1 MGTCHSILLGNCN
14 QWIPHLQ
21 LHDLHDEFREEIQGY
36 YIPGYVK
43 HYKTLTNPNTILR
56 LTAVEK
62 DLSKPINQKSRERE
76 HHVITIE
83 VEQGTR
89 QLNKAKLD
97 GASAANLLIL
107 YGL

>member
-1 MGTCHSILLGNCN
+1 M
-14 QWIPHLQ
+14 
-21 LHDLHDEFREEIQGY
+21 
-36 YIPGYVK
+36 V
-43 HYKTLTNPNTILR
+43 
-56 LTAVEK
+56 K

-89 QLNKAKLD
+89 QLNKAKLY